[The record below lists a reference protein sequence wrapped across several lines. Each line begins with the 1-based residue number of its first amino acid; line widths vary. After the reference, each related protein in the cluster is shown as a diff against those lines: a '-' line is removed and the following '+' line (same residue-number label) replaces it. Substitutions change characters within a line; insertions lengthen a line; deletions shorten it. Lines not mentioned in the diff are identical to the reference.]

1 MISEIEY
8 MKPYFRGEE
17 FRTAFKKLRGIK
29 SFFPNVPVI
38 GLSGTLTVSQKKT
51 IPKQLGLENFHLI
64 EHTPDRPNI
73 FLKKKKKGQGTD
85 VLNEYEQIVH
95 KICDDLYEKKADFP
109 VTLLFL
115 PIYYMCEAMIYLK
128 SLFGSLNI
136 NESLYSA
143 ICSGQ
148 DEFVINHTIAELKKE
163 NPTIR
168 LVLTTSIAG
177 MGFDPKNVT
186 HIIHACPPRNM
197 SQYLQEIGRAGRSGQ
212 PSFATLFYSNRDIGK
227 NLPGIKEDII
237 NYCKNDSSCLRNQLL
252 SVFGFEKKESI
263 IDCKCCSFCAENCI
277 CESCVD
283 VTSIQNMHV

>member
-1 MISEIEY
+1 
-8 MKPYFRGEE
+8 MKLYFRGEE
-17 FRTAFKKLRGIK
+17 FRTAFKKLRGLK
-29 SFFPNVPVI
+29 SFSPNVPVI
-38 GLSGTLTVSQKKT
+38 GLSGTLTISQKET

-64 EHTPDRPNI
+64 EQTPDRPNI
-73 FLKKKKKGQGTD
+73 FFKKLKKPQGSD

-115 PIYYMCEAMIYLK
+115 PIYYMSEAMVYLQ
-128 SLFGSLNI
+128 SLFGSLTI

-143 ICSGQ
+143 ICYGQ
-148 DEFVINHTIAELKKE
+148 DEHVINSTIAELKKE

-186 HIIHACPPRNM
+186 HVIHACPPRNT
-197 SQYLQEIGRAGRSGQ
+197 SQYLQEIGRAGRCGQ
-212 PSFATLFYSNRDIGK
+212 ASFATLHYCNRDIGK
-227 NLPGIKEDII
+227 HLPGIKEDII
-237 NYCKNDSSCLRNQLL
+237 NYCKNDSSCLRNHLL
-252 SVFGFEKKESI
+252 SVFGFEKDKN

-283 VTSIQNMHV
+283 VTCLQNMHV

>member
-51 IPKQLGLENFHLI
+51 IPKQLGLENFYLI

-73 FLKKKKKGQGTD
+73 FLIKMKKGQGTD

-115 PIYYMCEAMIYLK
+115 PIYYMSEAMIYLK

-197 SQYLQEIGRAGRSGQ
+197 SQYLQEIGRAGRCGQ

-263 IDCKCCSFCAENCI
+263 IDYKCCSFCAENCI

>member
-51 IPKQLGLENFHLI
+51 IPKQLGLENFYLI

-73 FLKKKKKGQGTD
+73 FLIKMKKGQGTD

-115 PIYYMCEAMIYLK
+115 PIYYMSEAMVYLK

-197 SQYLQEIGRAGRSGQ
+197 SQYLQEIWRAGRCGQ
-212 PSFATLFYSNRDIGK
+212 P
-227 NLPGIKEDII
+227 
-237 NYCKNDSSCLRNQLL
+237 
-252 SVFGFEKKESI
+252 
-263 IDCKCCSFCAENCI
+263 
-277 CESCVD
+277 
-283 VTSIQNMHV
+283 

>member
-1 MISEIEY
+1 MEL
-8 MKPYFRGEE
+8 YFRGEE

-29 SFFPNVPVI
+29 SFFPHAPVI
-38 GLSGTLTVSQKKT
+38 GLSGTLTVSQKEA
-51 IPKQLGLENFHLI
+51 IPKQLGLENFNLI

-73 FLKKKKKGQGTD
+73 FLRKVKKQQGID
-85 VLNEYEQIVH
+85 VLDEYEQIVH
-95 KICDDLYEKKADFP
+95 KLCDDLYEKKADFP

-115 PIYYMCEAMIYLK
+115 PIYYMSEAMVYLQ
-128 SLFGSLNI
+128 SLFGCSNI

-148 DEFVINHTIAELKKE
+148 DEYVINSTIAELKKE

-186 HIIHACPPRNM
+186 HVIHACP
-197 SQYLQEIGRAGRSGQ
+197 L
-212 PSFATLFYSNRDIGK
+212 
-227 NLPGIKEDII
+227 
-237 NYCKNDSSCLRNQLL
+237 NYCKTDSSCLRNQLL
-252 SVFGFEKKESI
+252 SVFGFKKDKSI

-283 VTSIQNMHV
+283 VTSIENMHF

>member
-1 MISEIEY
+1 MEL
-8 MKPYFRGEE
+8 YFRGEE

-29 SFFPNVPVI
+29 SFFPHAPVI
-38 GLSGTLTVSQKKT
+38 GLSGTLTVSQKEA
-51 IPKQLGLENFHLI
+51 IPKQLGLENFNLI

-73 FLKKKKKGQGTD
+73 FLSKVKKQQGID
-85 VLNEYEQIVH
+85 VLDEYEQIVH
-95 KICDDLYEKKADFP
+95 KLCDDLYEKKADFP

-115 PIYYMCEAMIYLK
+115 PIYYMSEAMVYLQ
-128 SLFGSLNI
+128 SLFGCSNI

-148 DEFVINHTIAELKKE
+148 DEYVINSTIAELKKE

-186 HIIHACPPRNM
+186 HVIHACSPRNV

-212 PSFATLFYSNRDIGK
+212 TSHATLYYCNRDIGK
-227 NLPGIKEDII
+227 NLPGINDDII
-237 NYCKNDSSCLRNQLL
+237 NYCKTDSSCLRNQLL
-252 SVFGFEKKESI
+252 SVFGFKKDKSI

-283 VTSIQNMHV
+283 VTSIENMHL